1 MLTSVAAELRHGSRR
16 AGNFHRITV
25 IGLLLLAVVLS
36 ATTALA
42 QTTGQQAQPAP
53 PIAGSPQHQ
62 MTQGTGPSPQAESH
76 AAGGEAALKLPMC
89 TPGQT
94 QCDLST
100 VNFIGER
107 ISGHTLLEYGLIIC
121 GLGLLFGL
129 VIMIQLKN
137 LPVHR
142 AMREISE
149 LIYETCKTYLIT
161 QGKFILLLWVFIAA
175 IIVLYFGVLQAMGT
189 QRVIIILLLSVV
201 CISGI

>member
-25 IGLLLLAVVLS
+25 IGLLLLAVILS

-42 QTTGQQAQPAP
+42 QAAGQQPQQAP

-76 AAGGEAALKLPMC
+76 TAGGEATLKLPDMSSVDFR
-89 TPGQT
+89 GI
-94 QCDLST
+94 
-100 VNFIGER
+100 N
-107 ISGHTLLEYGLIIC
+107 GHTLLEYGLIIC

-142 AMREISE
+142 A
-149 LIYETCKTYLIT
+149 
-161 QGKFILLLWVFIAA
+161 
-175 IIVLYFGVLQAMGT
+175 
-189 QRVIIILLLSVV
+189 
-201 CISGI
+201 